1 MPSSLFAWLI
11 FMIMLI
17 CILIIIVSGLIMAI
31 APKLGVNPDKIKD
44 GTTYEETIK
53 RNRKSGI
60 ILLVLGIILL
70 LFNL

>member
-1 MPSSLFAWLI
+1 
-11 FMIMLI
+11 
-17 CILIIIVSGLIMAI
+17 MAI
-31 APKLGVNPDKIKD
+31 APKLGVNPDRIKD

-60 ILLVLGIILL
+60 ILFVLGIILL